1 MEKHNN
7 SVIYRN
13 VFEDEYIN
21 FSALGAY
28 GSDDKI
34 RLSEHMNGFKIGDA
48 IYYDFKT
55 KHYKKALAKNSIMSE
70 VIGLVSE
77 IHNLDEFSITLKGL
91 IQTDRYDGIENG
103 TVFYLSDVIPGRLT
117 EIEPSN
123 ISKIIGNKTTNGIYI
138 NIQRGYHL
146 SEKEIP
152 DIIEPRRYTKQEIQ
166 DVIDTVM
173 KNIY

>member
-55 KHYKKALAKNSIMSE
+55 KHYKKAL
-70 VIGLVSE
+70 
-77 IHNLDEFSITLKGL
+77 
-91 IQTDRYDGIENG
+91 IQTDRYDNIENG
-103 TVFYLSDVIPGRLT
+103 TTFYLSDVIPGRLT

-152 DIIEPRRYTKQEIQ
+152 DIIEPRRYTKQEIH